1 MAKTILLIPTTFL
14 MLWLS
19 VEGKFNFPLTKVD
32 KPTIEKS
39 IVEDSS
45 FNETATIPS
54 LNKESCQEVFLNTAS
69 KLNRFKIGD
78 LRLAVSDFSE
88 DSLDIEVATDGV
100 FRNGGGSQYKVK
112 TIVIDAG
119 HGGRDGG
126 CSGSHSLEKEI
137 NLKIAKKVKAE
148 IERKFPKMTV
158 IMTRDKDVFIPL
170 HKRAKIANE
179 NEADLFLS
187 IHCNAIRST
196 KHIHGSETYVLGLH
210 NAERNLEV
218 AKRENDVVFMEED
231 YEQNYGFD
239 PNSPA
244 GHIMMSAFQNSN
256 LEQSILFAEKIE
268 THIKLQTPHRSR
280 GVKQAGFHVLREV
293 SMPSVLLETG
303 YLTSKKDEEFLS
315 NEQGQNYI
323 ASAIVNA
330 LSDFKS
336 QVETGIQQV
345 VPQRQF
351 ANNPRP
357 TPKKLNLKPQKKV
370 VIQKKEQPTI
380 RPQIRKEERLVAK
393 SVEKPAPNVIF
404 KKEEPVA
411 SATTKKSVAT
421 NVPTTKKLI
430 PEPKVNSSYIRVI
443 EEEPVAQ
450 QPEVEFKI
458 QIAASRTPIEVYNPK
473 LIRGGYIVKT
483 VEESGMLK
491 YQTGISQNF
500 KKAIEKLNFVKKAGY
515 KDAFIVA
522 YNRGRKIGIPEAKR
536 LTQ

>member
-1 MAKTILLIPTTFL
+1 MAKTFLLIPTTFL
-14 MLWLS
+14 TLWLS
-19 VEGKFNFPLTKVD
+19 GISGFNFPLTKVH
-32 KPTIEKS
+32 KPVIEKS
-39 IVEDSS
+39 IA
-45 FNETATIPS
+45 ETPD
-54 LNKESCQEVFLNTAS
+54 
-69 KLNRFKIGD
+69 FK
-78 LRLAVSDFSE
+78 SE
-88 DSLDIEVATDGV
+88 
-100 FRNGGGSQYKVK
+100 YKVK

-126 CSGSHSLEKEI
+126 CSGKHSLEKVI
-137 NLKIAKKVKAE
+137 NLKIAKKVKAG
-148 IERKFPKMTV
+148 IERQFPEMTV

-196 KHIHGSETYVLGLH
+196 KHIHGSESYVLGLH

-218 AKRENDVVFMEED
+218 AKRENDVIFLEED
-231 YEQNYGFD
+231 YEHNYGFD

-330 LSDFKS
+330 LSDFKTQLES
-336 QVETGIQQV
+336 GVQQT

-351 ANNPRP
+351 AKNPRP
-357 TPKKLNLKPQKKV
+357 APKKLNLKPQKKEV
-370 VIQKKEQPTI
+370 VIQKKEATKAQ
-380 RPQIRKEERLVAK
+380 PQIRKEEVLVAK
-393 SVEKPAPNVIF
+393 APEKSTASRVVEREKSNKNF
-404 KKEEPVA
+404 
-411 SATTKKSVAT
+411 STKKTVD
-421 NVPTTKKLI
+421 NKIPTTEKLI
-430 PEPKVNSSYIRVI
+430 PKPKTNNSYIRVI

-450 QPEVEFKI
+450 KLEVTFKI

-473 LIRGGYIVKT
+473 LIQGGYIVKT
-483 VEESGMLK
+483 IEESGMLK
-491 YQTGISQNF
+491 YQTGVSQNF
-500 KKAIEKLNFVKKAGY
+500 KKAVEKLNFVKKAGF

-522 YNRGRKIGIPEAKR
+522 YNRDKKIGIPEAKR